1 MNLKIYLKL
10 VRWPNLLM
18 IVISMYFMRHFVIQ
32 PFFSLYGFKLFMGHF
47 DFFILVFSTILLAA
61 AGYIINDYFDQ
72 KIDMHNHPDRIIVGK
87 KIDRREAQILH
98 LILNGVA
105 IMMGFYLAWIVKHWV
120 FSLIFPVVSGIF
132 WYYSTTYK
140 KMLLVGNLVVAIL
153 TALPPLGVFMFE
165 ILLLFQKS
173 GLQAVTDGFSF
184 RPVAIIILF
193 FSAFAFITNLI
204 REFIKDLEDLHG
216 DFIYGRKSLPV
227 ILGVGWAKSITLIL
241 IFLTSLAIIG
251 IAVYLLD
258 PFTLIYF
265 PLCLVLP
272 LFYLFYLV
280 ARARDAFA
288 FHKASL
294 WLKGIML
301 AGLCYAPVIYYII
314 TFKIK

>member
-32 PFFSLYGFKLFMGHF
+32 PFFNLYGFKLFMGHF
-47 DFFILVFSTILLAA
+47 DFFILVLSTILLAA

-87 KIDRREAQILH
+87 QIDRREAQILH
-98 LILNGVA
+98 LILNA
-105 IMMGFYLAWIVKHWV
+105 IAILMGFYLAWIVKHWV

-227 ILGVGWAKSITLIL
+227 VIGVGWAKSITLIL
-241 IFLTSLAIIG
+241 IFLTSLCILG
-251 IAVYLLD
+251 IAFYLLD
-258 PFTLIYF
+258 PVTLVYF

-272 LFYLFYLV
+272 LFYLLYLV
-280 ARARDAFA
+280 ARARDALA
-288 FHKASL
+288 FHKASS
-294 WLKGIML
+294 WLKGIMV